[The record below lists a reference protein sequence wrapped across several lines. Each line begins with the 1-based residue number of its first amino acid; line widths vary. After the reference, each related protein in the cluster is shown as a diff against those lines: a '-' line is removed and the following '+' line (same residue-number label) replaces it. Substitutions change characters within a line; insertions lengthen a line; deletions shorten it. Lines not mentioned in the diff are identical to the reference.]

1 MLAPIRRLF
10 RSSSLRGD
18 PRSGNAFIE
27 FGLVFVLMIT
37 LLIGMF
43 EFIWVL
49 YIRATLHNAVREGV
63 RFAITGGDGA
73 ALDDSVKAVIER
85 NSGGLITGT
94 ELDEYVSIEFFDAD
108 CPTGASCPAGGA
120 ASAGAAQARAGSIVK
135 IAVNCFEVMPIT
147 SLIRRD
153 PSTGQRVPFELTVTA
168 SDKMEPFPGAPP
180 ARGSL
185 ASPTACN

>member
-1 MLAPIRRLF
+1 MLRPTLRRSPSNLQ
-10 RSSSLRGD
+10 RGGS
-18 PRSGNAFIE
+18 RSGNAFIE

-63 RFAITGGDGA
+63 RFAITGGDGSG
-73 ALDDSVKAVIER
+73 LDDSVKSVIER
-85 NSGGLITGT
+85 NSGGLISGS

-108 CPTGASCPAGGA
+108 CPNGASCPAGGA

-135 IAVNCFEVMPIT
+135 IAVNCYEVLPIT

-153 PSTGQRVPFELTVTA
+153 PSTGERIPFVLTVTA

-180 ARGSL
+180 SRGAL